1 MDPPYS
7 PPEVRFPWK
16 FPESWFLS
24 RGQISKRMSRNV
36 RQGQIISVSILFT
49 IKQSWKT
56 IKYFVVVAEQ
66 NLVSSHPRLRGH
78 GNGPRRAALCDRDPR
93 MRKSS
98 STPAGGWRA
107 YILVLLKGLLMYLKL
122 DSSNYPHRR
131 AGLVGRRVGGG
142 GGAHYLLGFTVC
154 LRVICEL

>member
-1 MDPPYS
+1 M
-7 PPEVRFPWK
+7 
-16 FPESWFLS
+16 
-24 RGQISKRMSRNV
+24 
-36 RQGQIISVSILFT
+36 
-49 IKQSWKT
+49 
-56 IKYFVVVAEQ
+56 VVAEQ

-154 LRVICEL
+154 LRVICELWCVVNELPSGMKGRICMYVLYLCVRHGPHACLARWLHEFRPGVDPGYGDSDPCL

>member
-1 MDPPYS
+1 MFEGGAVPCLS
-7 PPEVRFPWK
+7 PVVTD
-16 FPESWFLS
+16 FPEIS
-24 RGQISKRMSRNV
+24 RKFEGLRLELVSRN
-36 RQGQIISVSILFT
+36 
-49 IKQSWKT
+49 
-56 IKYFVVVAEQ
+56 FVVVAEQ